1 MEEYDMNK
9 GVKWV
14 IGIGLVAVVAGGF
27 YAIKQHDKVESKTV
41 SVGIVGDSDR
51 ELWEYVKKDAKKDYN
66 VDVKLKTFTDYVQP
80 NKALADGDIDL
91 NAFQTVNYFETQ
103 NKNYN
108 GKLLDIGKT
117 YVTPIRLY
125 SDKFKKLGDLP
136 KGATISIPNDPSNAQ
151 RALDLLEKAG
161 LLKYNHSV
169 KLPGAK
175 DVTDNPKNIKIKEVQ
190 SDQSVSTLKS
200 VDAAVINT
208 NYALDAKLN
217 VDKALYVESV
227 DQAHKGYFNLIA
239 TRKGSENKQ
248 AYQDVV
254 KAYQTEK
261 TVKHMK
267 DLYGNAEQPAWGKY
281 AE

>member
-1 MEEYDMNK
+1 MNK

-41 SVGIVGDSDR
+41 TVGIVGDSDR

-91 NAFQTVNYFETQ
+91 NAFQTVNYFKTQ

-208 NYALDAKLN
+208 NYALDGKLN

>member
-1 MEEYDMNK
+1 MEEYDMNR
-9 GVKWV
+9 GLKWV

-41 SVGIVGDSDR
+41 TVGIVGDSDR

>member
-1 MEEYDMNK
+1 MNK

-41 SVGIVGDSDR
+41 TVGIVGDSDR

-190 SDQSVSTLKS
+190 SDQSVGTLKS

>member
-1 MEEYDMNK
+1 MNK

-41 SVGIVGDSDR
+41 TVGIVGDSDR

-217 VDKALYVESV
+217 VDKTLYVESV

>member
-1 MEEYDMNK
+1 MNK

-41 SVGIVGDSDR
+41 TVGIVGDSDR

-169 KLPGAK
+169 KLPGSK

>member
-1 MEEYDMNK
+1 MNK
-9 GVKWV
+9 GVKWA
-14 IGIGLVAVVAGGF
+14 IGIGLVAVVLGGF
-27 YAIKQHDKVESKTV
+27 YAVKQHDKVESKTV
-41 SVGIVGDSDR
+41 TVGIVGDSDR

-125 SDKFKKLGDLP
+125 SDKYKKLSELP

-161 LLKYNHSV
+161 LLKYDHSV

-175 DVTDNPKNIKIKEVQ
+175 DITDNPKHIKIKEVQ

-248 AYQDVV
+248 AYKDVV

-281 AE
+281 AK

>member
-1 MEEYDMNK
+1 MNK

-41 SVGIVGDSDR
+41 TVGIVGDSDR

>member
-1 MEEYDMNK
+1 MNK

-41 SVGIVGDSDR
+41 TVGIVGDSDR

-161 LLKYNHSV
+161 LLKYNHNV

>member
-41 SVGIVGDSDR
+41 TVGIVGDSDR